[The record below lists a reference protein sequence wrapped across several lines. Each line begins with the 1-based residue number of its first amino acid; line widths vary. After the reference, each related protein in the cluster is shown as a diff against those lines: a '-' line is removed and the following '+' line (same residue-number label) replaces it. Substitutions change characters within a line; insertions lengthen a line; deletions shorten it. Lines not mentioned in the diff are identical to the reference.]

1 MLLCTCARVGNA
13 QTTAADDASS
23 TFRIFLTDG
32 RALPA
37 YGEAAIV
44 GGRVV
49 FSLLVGGGSVAPS
62 MQLVSLPVSA
72 VDVDRTTR
80 YARAV
85 RAAYYA
91 ATSGEA
97 EYRAVTSGIAST
109 LDAIPAIPDAALRL
123 QLAQEARDRLT
134 TWSADH
140 YDFHAAEVRQFV
152 TQLDDVIA
160 SLQANVPNAHVSLAM
175 TAGLVEPPAERV
187 QRPPTLRESIEAALL
202 TVRVAD
208 DIATREA
215 LLRTIVDTLGAGTG
229 EADLLEEARH
239 RLDDELGADRAYAA
253 LSADLTG
260 RAEIARRKGDV
271 ATLSGLLGEMARRDA
286 ALGSR
291 RPEAVRALADE
302 LAAKLVVARTFRA
315 ALDRYAVERPK
326 LLAYER
332 NVRSVM
338 TGLDGLMPVLTAI
351 QKGDFAGYATMERTI
366 ARLAA
371 FETSLAAVQ
380 PPSDIAAVHAALLSV
395 IHLAREACLRHRQDL
410 VTSSL
415 AGAANASAAAAGAA
429 LLLAQARQDLVTH
442 LFPPKGL

>member
-1 MLLCTCARVGNA
+1 MTSTVFPQAASYLVALVFLCTCATTGKA
-13 QTTAADDASS
+13 QTPAADTASS

-44 GGRVV
+44 GDRVV
-49 FSLLVGGGSVAPS
+49 FSLLIGGGSAAPA
-62 MQLVSLPVSA
+62 MQLMSLPLSS

-160 SLQANVPNAHVSLAM
+160 SLQAGVPNAHVSLAM
-175 TAGLVEPPAERV
+175 TAGRVEPPAERV
-187 QRPPTLRESIEAALL
+187 QPPPTLRESIEAALF

-215 LLRTIVDTLGAGTG
+215 LLRTIVETLGAGTG
-229 EADLLEEARH
+229 EADLLEEARR
-239 RLDDELGADRAYAA
+239 RLDDELGADRAYAVA
-253 LSADLTG
+253 QY
-260 RAEIARRKGDV
+260 RAHRPGGDC
-271 ATLSGLLGEMARRDA
+271 
-286 ALGSR
+286 
-291 RPEAVRALADE
+291 P
-302 LAAKLVVARTFRA
+302 
-315 ALDRYAVERPK
+315 
-326 LLAYER
+326 
-332 NVRSVM
+332 
-338 TGLDGLMPVLTAI
+338 
-351 QKGDFAGYATMERTI
+351 
-366 ARLAA
+366 
-371 FETSLAAVQ
+371 
-380 PPSDIAAVHAALLSV
+380 
-395 IHLAREACLRHRQDL
+395 
-410 VTSSL
+410 
-415 AGAANASAAAAGAA
+415 
-429 LLLAQARQDLVTH
+429 AQ
-442 LFPPKGL
+442 G

>member
-1 MLLCTCARVGNA
+1 
-13 QTTAADDASS
+13 
-23 TFRIFLTDG
+23 
-32 RALPA
+32 
-37 YGEAAIV
+37 
-44 GGRVV
+44 
-49 FSLLVGGGSVAPS
+49 
-62 MQLVSLPVSA
+62 
-72 VDVDRTTR
+72 
-80 YARAV
+80 
-85 RAAYYA
+85 
-91 ATSGEA
+91 
-97 EYRAVTSGIAST
+97 
-109 LDAIPAIPDAALRL
+109 
-123 QLAQEARDRLT
+123 
-134 TWSADH
+134 
-140 YDFHAAEVRQFV
+140 
-152 TQLDDVIA
+152 
-160 SLQANVPNAHVSLAM
+160 
-175 TAGLVEPPAERV
+175 
-187 QRPPTLRESIEAALL
+187 
-202 TVRVAD
+202 
-208 DIATREA
+208 
-215 LLRTIVDTLGAGTG
+215 
-229 EADLLEEARH
+229 
-239 RLDDELGADRAYAA
+239 
-253 LSADLTG
+253 
-260 RAEIARRKGDV
+260 
-271 ATLSGLLGEMARRDA
+271 
-286 ALGSR
+286 
-291 RPEAVRALADE
+291 